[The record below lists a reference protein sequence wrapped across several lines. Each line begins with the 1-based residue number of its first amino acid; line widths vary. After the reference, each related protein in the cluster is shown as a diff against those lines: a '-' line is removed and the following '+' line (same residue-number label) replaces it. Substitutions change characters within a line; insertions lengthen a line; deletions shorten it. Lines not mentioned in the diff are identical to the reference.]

1 MKKSN
6 VIVILFIILVIFSFA
21 MIRHNNDKKNFAEM
35 EAINNLM
42 ETNLEEAKQKVK
54 EYTEKHSWDENGY
67 LKYVEICERQDNL
80 QEAYDFLD
88 KNINSVSN
96 KERMNQKKSEIYSKI
111 QEMENKQKEI
121 EKAKEN
127 EQRKKEQ
134 EEQLAIEKEAEKRY
148 ENFEQILKSLCPYGY
163 KIGFGEYIQKNK
175 TDTFM
180 VYGGNIK
187 IENAFGNKVTYPYT
201 VRYTIDG
208 TVEEIVINGESVYKI

>member
-1 MKKSN
+1 M
-6 VIVILFIILVIFSFA
+6 IILVILCFSI
-21 MIRHNNDKKNFAEM
+21 IRHNNDKKNFAEM
-35 EAINNLM
+35 EIINNLI
-42 ETNLEEAKQKVK
+42 ETNLEEAKLKAK

-67 LKYVEICERQDNL
+67 LKYAEICEKQDNL

-148 ENFEQILKSLCPYGY
+148 ENFEQILKYLYPYGY

-175 TDTFM
+175 TDTFI

-187 IENAFGNKVTYPYT
+187 IENAFGNKATYPYT